1 MRIHRPAGERGRTA
15 IGWLD
20 SRHTFSFAD
29 YHDEVW
35 MGFRALR
42 VINDDWVEPGQGFG
56 THGHRDMEI
65 ITWVLDGV
73 LTHRDSTGGGG
84 DLRHG
89 DAQVMTA
96 GSGIRH
102 SEFNGS
108 PTQRSHFLQTWILP
122 DRRNEKPA
130 YGQTSIPAA
139 ARDGRWAVI
148 AAGGGRPA
156 ALAIAADAAVA
167 VASLAPGQRLAY
179 DLAAGRHAW
188 LHVASGAVEVDGQRM
203 QAGDGLGVSEEAGLA
218 IIANTASEVMLFDLA

>member
-1 MRIHRPAGERGRTA
+1 MRILRPAAERGRTA

-29 YHDEVW
+29 YHDERW

-108 PTQRSHFLQTWILP
+108 PTQRSHFLQTWIQP

-130 YGQTSIPAA
+130 YGQTAIPAA
-139 ARDGRWAVI
+139 EREGRWAVI

-156 ALAIAADAAVA
+156 ALPIAADAAVA
-167 VASLAPGQRLAY
+167 VASLSSGQQLAY
-179 DLAAGRHAW
+179 ALAAGRHAW
-188 LHVASGAVEVDGQRM
+188 LHLASGAIDVDGQAM
-203 QAGDGLGVSEEAGLA
+203 LPGDGLAVSEEPGLA
-218 IIANTASEVMLFDLA
+218 ITASAASEVLLFDLA

>member
-1 MRIHRPAGERGRTA
+1 MRILRPAAERGHTA

-29 YHDEVW
+29 YHDEAW

-42 VINDDWVEPGQGFG
+42 VINDDWVEAGQGFG

-108 PTQRSHFLQTWILP
+108 QTGRSHFLQTWIMP

-130 YGQTSIPAA
+130 YGQTAIPAA
-139 ARDGRWAVI
+139 DRDGRWAVI

-156 ALAIAADAAVA
+156 ALPIAADAAVL
-167 VASLAPGQRLAY
+167 VASLAPGQQLAY
-179 DLAAGRHAW
+179 ALAAGRHAW
-188 LHVASGAVEVDGQRM
+188 LHVASGTVEVDGQRM
-203 QAGDGLGVSEEAGLA
+203 QAGDGLGVSEEPGLA
-218 IIANTASEVMLFDLA
+218 ITASAAAEVMLFDLA

>member
-1 MRIHRPAGERGRTA
+1 MRILRPAAERGRTA

-29 YHDEVW
+29 YHDERW

-96 GSGIRH
+96 GNGIRH

-130 YGQTSIPAA
+130 YGQTAIPAA
-139 ARDGRWAVI
+139 ERAGRWAVI

-156 ALAIAADAAVA
+156 ALPIAADAAVA
-167 VASLAPGQRLAY
+167 VASLAAGQQLAY
-179 DLAAGRHAW
+179 ALAAGRHAW
-188 LHVASGAVEVDGQRM
+188 LHLASGAIDVDGQPM
-203 QAGDGLGVSEEAGLA
+203 QPGDGLAVSDEPGLA
-218 IIANTASEVMLFDLA
+218 ITASAASEVLLFDLA

>member
-1 MRIHRPAGERGRTA
+1 MRLHRPAAERGRTA

-20 SRHTFSFAD
+20 SRHSFSFGD
-29 YHDEVW
+29 YQDETW

-42 VINDDWVEPGQGFG
+42 VINDDLVEGGQGFG

-65 ITWVLDGV
+65 ITWPLDGI

-89 DAQVMTA
+89 DVQVMTA

-108 PTQRSHFLQTWILP
+108 PSERSRFLQMWILP
-122 DRRNEKPA
+122 DRRGETPV
-130 YGQTSIPAA
+130 YGQAHVPPE
-139 ARDGRWAVI
+139 ARAGRWATL

-156 ALAIAADAAVA
+156 ALAIAADAAVM
-167 VASLAPGQRLAY
+167 VASLSPGQRLAHA
-179 DLAAGRHAW
+179 LATGRHAW
-188 LHVASGAVEVDGQRM
+188 LQVARGSVEVDGQ
-203 QAGDGLGVSEEAGLA
+203 ALAEGDGLAISEEPGLA
-218 IIANTASEVMLFDLA
+218 VTAVTAAEVVLFDLA